1 MIVPLKAAIDDFIAQ
16 HRDTIDTTRIYI
28 GGFSMGGKMT
38 LKMTIAYPS
47 FFCGCVSDLPCFF

>member
-1 MIVPLKAAIDDFIAQ
+1 MPRSHEEQYLYWNDSMIVPLKAAIDDFIAQ

-38 LKMTIAYPS
+38 LK
-47 FFCGCVSDLPCFF
+47 